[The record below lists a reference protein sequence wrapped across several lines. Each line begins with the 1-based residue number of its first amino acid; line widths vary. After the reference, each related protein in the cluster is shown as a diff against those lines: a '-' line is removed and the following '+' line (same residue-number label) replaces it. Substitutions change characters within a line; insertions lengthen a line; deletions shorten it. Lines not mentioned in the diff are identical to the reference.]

1 MLDIDNDILFLHPPK
16 TAGTSI
22 SKSMSSAWC
31 GEWINHYYWS
41 QWATRIQHIPRI
53 VFGVWR
59 NPVARFFSSI
69 NWQKTIASYHH
80 HRDFPPGDYAFMSSR
95 PVSEIVDAIHAGDYK
110 PVFGGFTPQKR
121 WSDGVDM
128 VWIRYENL
136 EHEYDLFVQR
146 ERLPYRELEHW
157 NSTSMKFD
165 TDLPEE
171 TLAKVKQLVEA
182 DLNHTPTFYHEKPI
196 GSAGV

>member
-1 MLDIDNDILFLHPPK
+1 MLDLDNDVLFLHPPK

-22 SKSMSSAWC
+22 SKSMSSPWC
-31 GEWINHYYWS
+31 GEWVNHFYWS
-41 QWATRIQHIPRI
+41 QWASRIKHVPRI

-59 NPVARFFSSI
+59 DPVARFLSSI

-95 PVSEIVDAIHAGDYK
+95 PVDEIVDAILSVEYV

-121 WSDGVDM
+121 WSEGCDM
-128 VWIRYENL
+128 VWLRYENIKQ
-136 EHEYDLFVQR
+136 EYDAFVEQ
-146 ERLPYRELEHW
+146 EGLPYRPLEHW
-157 NSTSMKFD
+157 NSTSQKVN
-165 TDLPEE
+165 TTLPLE
-171 TLAKVKQLVEA
+171 TLAKVMSLVEA

-196 GSAGV
+196 DPARV